1 MKIFLRLDVLV
12 FERMIQVASTGVGGQ
27 IDFLQGAADKP
38 HGRPILAF
46 PATAHAHQAGEGKM
60 PYELPSIDGQV
71 SRIVPT
77 LTPGAVVTT
86 TRAHVH
92 YVITEYGTAM
102 LFGRSTAQRARS
114 LIAIAVPQFREQLE
128 RAASN
133 LRLFS

>member
-1 MKIFLRLDVLV
+1 
-12 FERMIQVASTGVGGQ
+12 
-27 IDFLQGAADKP
+27 
-38 HGRPILAF
+38 
-46 PATAHAHQAGEGKM
+46 M

-92 YVITEYGTAM
+92 YVVTEYGRAM

-114 LIAIAVPQFREQLE
+114 LISIAAPQFREQLE
-128 RAASN
+128 RAAYD
-133 LRLFS
+133 LRLLHS